1 MTTGM
6 TVQDKLRAA
15 VPEGAREAWYRFV
28 AGATAFLLAFG
39 VLDNQEAA
47 LWTQLGLTAVTSLF
61 AMLYSTQA
69 WRTALYALVGPVGS
83 VLMAYGLVADER
95 WALITAAVGQLFGI
109 ATMAAKTVQVPT
121 APGSSTPPLAA

>member
-1 MTTGM
+1 MTIR
-6 TVQDKLRAA
+6 DSIRAA
-15 VPEGAREAWYRFV
+15 IPEGAREAYYRAV
-28 AGATAFLLAFG
+28 AGVTAFLLAFG

-69 WRTALYALVGPVGS
+69 WRTALYAIVGPLGS
-83 VLMAYGLVADER
+83 VLMAYGIVADVR

-109 ATMAAKTVQVPT
+109 TTMAAKTVQLPT
-121 APGSSTPPLAA
+121 SGSTSPPLAA